1 MKRKR
6 KRNLYHLWFCFA
18 MLLFLAVPFKVKAET
33 ATTPVSI
40 SVQYGQ
46 TEARTILNMI
56 NEMRTSSTDAWYWKQ
71 DDTTK
76 TYCTNLQPLQYDY
89 DLEKTAMQRAAEIA
103 IIYSHTRP
111 NNKDTFSAF
120 YENSVYYTYAGE
132 NIAAGYGT
140 ADSVNDGWRE
150 DNELYA
156 GQGHRRNML
165 NSKFNC
171 VGIGHVY
178 YNGFHYWVENFA
190 YRDKVNTT
198 PVSADNTETT
208 LTIPVATSKISNFNI
223 TFDKDEYSLKTGES
237 TSISVSDPTISVFGH
252 WGSRFVFV
260 TDTPDLTIADSTVAT
275 LSGTITGISEGD
287 TTISA
292 SLYGLTAHQTAA
304 VKVHNCENH
313 WDDGKITTTP
323 TCTKTG
329 VKQYTCTICSETKTE
344 EIAALGH
351 DYSSDWTID
360 TAAACETVGSKSHH
374 CTRCDSKKDITEI
387 PASGHSWNDGAITT
401 EPTCTDEGVKTF
413 TCNSCGK
420 TRTEEVAALGHNY
433 SSDWTIDTAATCSAI
448 GSKSHHCTRCDSKK
462 DVTEIPASGHSWNDG
477 AITTEPTCTDEGV
490 KTFTCNACGKTRTEA
505 IAALGHNYSSDWTI
519 DTAAVCETVGSKSHH
534 CTRCDSKKD
543 VTEIPASGHSWNDGA
558 ITTEP
563 TCTDEGVKTFTCNA
577 CGKTRTEAVAAL
589 GHNYSSDWTI
599 DTAAACETV
608 GSKSHHCTRCD
619 SKKDITEIPAS
630 GKHTWNNGVITKP
643 ATIAEEGVKTYTC
656 TVCGVTRTET
666 IAKLPMPTVTP
677 VPTATPTPAITSA
690 PTVTPT
696 PSVSVGTKITDKKT
710 GNIYKVTSSR
720 SSSQTVAFIGNKVKT
735 SVTIP
740 TTIKIKGA
748 TYKVTEISTN
758 AFKNNRKLKKV
769 VIGQNIVRIGKNAFY
784 GCKKLTSITIK
795 SSRLT
800 LKNIGKNAFKNT
812 SPKATVKVPK
822 KQKVL
827 YNQIL
832 KKRGLNKKAKVK

>member
-1 MKRKR
+1 MKR

-275 LSGTITGISEGD
+275 LSGSITGISEGD

-313 WDDGKITTTP
+313 WDDGKITTPP

-374 CTRCDSKKDITEI
+374 CTRCDSKKD
-387 PASGHSWNDGAITT
+387 
-401 EPTCTDEGVKTF
+401 V
-413 TCNSCGK
+413 
-420 TRTEEVAALGHNY
+420 
-433 SSDWTIDTAATCSAI
+433 
-448 GSKSHHCTRCDSKK
+448 
-462 DVTEIPASGHSWNDG
+462 
-477 AITTEPTCTDEGV
+477 
-490 KTFTCNACGKTRTEA
+490 
-505 IAALGHNYSSDWTI
+505 
-519 DTAAVCETVGSKSHH
+519 
-534 CTRCDSKKD
+534 
-543 VTEIPASGHSWNDGA
+543 
-558 ITTEP
+558 
-563 TCTDEGVKTFTCNA
+563 
-577 CGKTRTEAVAAL
+577 
-589 GHNYSSDWTI
+589 
-599 DTAAACETV
+599 
-608 GSKSHHCTRCD
+608 
-619 SKKDITEIPAS
+619 TEIPAS
-630 GKHTWNNGVITKP
+630 GKHTWNNGIITKP

-735 SVTIP
+735 SVIIP

-769 VIGQNIVRIGKNAFY
+769 VIGQNIVRIGKNSFY

>member
-1 MKRKR
+1 MKR

-275 LSGTITGISEGD
+275 LSGSITGISEGD

-313 WDDGKITTTP
+313 WDDGKITTPP

-374 CTRCDSKKDITEI
+374 CTRCDSKI
-387 PASGHSWNDGAITT
+387 
-401 EPTCTDEGVKTF
+401 
-413 TCNSCGK
+413 
-420 TRTEEVAALGHNY
+420 
-433 SSDWTIDTAATCSAI
+433 
-448 GSKSHHCTRCDSKK
+448 

-505 IAALGHNYSSDWTI
+505 VAALGHNYSSDWTI
-519 DTAAVCETVGSKSHH
+519 DTAAACETVGSKSHH
-534 CTRCDSKKD
+534 CTRCDSKID

-619 SKKDITEIPAS
+619 SKKDVTEIPAS

-656 TVCGVTRTET
+656 TICGVTRTET

-735 SVTIP
+735 SVIIP

-822 KQKVL
+822 NQKAL

>member
-1 MKRKR
+1 MKRKRKR

-237 TSISVSDPTISVFGH
+237 TSISVSDPAISVFGH

-275 LSGTITGISEGD
+275 LSGSITGISEGD

-313 WDDGKITTTP
+313 WDDGKITTPP

-360 TAAACETVGSKSHH
+360 TAAA
-374 CTRCDSKKDITEI
+374 
-387 PASGHSWNDGAITT
+387 
-401 EPTCTDEGVKTF
+401 
-413 TCNSCGK
+413 
-420 TRTEEVAALGHNY
+420 
-433 SSDWTIDTAATCSAI
+433 
-448 GSKSHHCTRCDSKK
+448 
-462 DVTEIPASGHSWNDG
+462 
-477 AITTEPTCTDEGV
+477 
-490 KTFTCNACGKTRTEA
+490 
-505 IAALGHNYSSDWTI
+505 
-519 DTAAVCETVGSKSHH
+519 CETVGSKSHH

-769 VIGQNIVRIGKNAFY
+769 VISQNIVRIGKNAFY

>member
-275 LSGTITGISEGD
+275 LSGSITGISEGD

-313 WDDGKITTTP
+313 WDDGKITTPP

-360 TAAACETVGSKSHH
+360 TAAA
-374 CTRCDSKKDITEI
+374 
-387 PASGHSWNDGAITT
+387 
-401 EPTCTDEGVKTF
+401 
-413 TCNSCGK
+413 
-420 TRTEEVAALGHNY
+420 
-433 SSDWTIDTAATCSAI
+433 
-448 GSKSHHCTRCDSKK
+448 
-462 DVTEIPASGHSWNDG
+462 
-477 AITTEPTCTDEGV
+477 
-490 KTFTCNACGKTRTEA
+490 
-505 IAALGHNYSSDWTI
+505 
-519 DTAAVCETVGSKSHH
+519 CETVGSKSHH

-619 SKKDITEIPAS
+619 SKIDVTEIPAS

-735 SVTIP
+735 SVIIP

-784 GCKKLTSITIK
+784 GCKKLTAITIK

-812 SPKATVKVPK
+812 SPKATVKIPK
-822 KQKVL
+822 KQKAL

>member
-313 WDDGKITTTP
+313 WDDGKITTPP

-387 PASGHSWNDGAITT
+387 PA
-401 EPTCTDEGVKTF
+401 P
-413 TCNSCGK
+413 
-420 TRTEEVAALGHNY
+420 
-433 SSDWTIDTAATCSAI
+433 
-448 GSKSHHCTRCDSKK
+448 
-462 DVTEIPASGHSWNDG
+462 
-477 AITTEPTCTDEGV
+477 
-490 KTFTCNACGKTRTEA
+490 
-505 IAALGHNYSSDWTI
+505 
-519 DTAAVCETVGSKSHH
+519 
-534 CTRCDSKKD
+534 
-543 VTEIPASGHSWNDGA
+543 
-558 ITTEP
+558 
-563 TCTDEGVKTFTCNA
+563 
-577 CGKTRTEAVAAL
+577 
-589 GHNYSSDWTI
+589 
-599 DTAAACETV
+599 
-608 GSKSHHCTRCD
+608 
-619 SKKDITEIPAS
+619 

-822 KQKVL
+822 KQKAL

>member
-208 LTIPVATSKISNFNI
+208 LTIPVATSKISNFHI

-237 TSISVSDPTISVFGH
+237 TSISVSDPAISVFGH

-275 LSGTITGISEGD
+275 LSGSITGISEGD

-313 WDDGKITTTP
+313 WDDGKITTAP

-374 CTRCDSKKDITEI
+374 CTRCDSKKD
-387 PASGHSWNDGAITT
+387 
-401 EPTCTDEGVKTF
+401 V
-413 TCNSCGK
+413 
-420 TRTEEVAALGHNY
+420 
-433 SSDWTIDTAATCSAI
+433 
-448 GSKSHHCTRCDSKK
+448 
-462 DVTEIPASGHSWNDG
+462 
-477 AITTEPTCTDEGV
+477 
-490 KTFTCNACGKTRTEA
+490 
-505 IAALGHNYSSDWTI
+505 
-519 DTAAVCETVGSKSHH
+519 
-534 CTRCDSKKD
+534 
-543 VTEIPASGHSWNDGA
+543 
-558 ITTEP
+558 
-563 TCTDEGVKTFTCNA
+563 
-577 CGKTRTEAVAAL
+577 
-589 GHNYSSDWTI
+589 
-599 DTAAACETV
+599 
-608 GSKSHHCTRCD
+608 
-619 SKKDITEIPAS
+619 TEIPAS

>member
-1 MKRKR
+1 MKR

-313 WDDGKITTTP
+313 WDDGKITTPP

-374 CTRCDSKKDITEI
+374 CTRCDSKKD
-387 PASGHSWNDGAITT
+387 
-401 EPTCTDEGVKTF
+401 
-413 TCNSCGK
+413 
-420 TRTEEVAALGHNY
+420 
-433 SSDWTIDTAATCSAI
+433 
-448 GSKSHHCTRCDSKK
+448 
-462 DVTEIPASGHSWNDG
+462 VTEIPASGHSWNDG

-505 IAALGHNYSSDWTI
+505 VAALGHNYSSDWTI
-519 DTAAVCETVGSKSHH
+519 DTAAACETVGSKSHH

-630 GKHTWNNGVITKP
+630 GKHTWNNGIITKP

-656 TVCGVTRTET
+656 TICGVTRTET

-735 SVTIP
+735 SVIIP

-822 KQKVL
+822 KQKAL

>member
-1 MKRKR
+1 
-6 KRNLYHLWFCFA
+6 
-18 MLLFLAVPFKVKAET
+18 
-33 ATTPVSI
+33 
-40 SVQYGQ
+40 
-46 TEARTILNMI
+46 
-56 NEMRTSSTDAWYWKQ
+56 
-71 DDTTK
+71 
-76 TYCTNLQPLQYDY
+76 
-89 DLEKTAMQRAAEIA
+89 MQRAAEIA

-208 LTIPVATSKISNFNI
+208 LTMPVATSKISNFNI

-237 TSISVSDPTISVFGH
+237 TSISVSDPAISVFGH

-260 TDTPDLTIADSTVAT
+260 TDTPDLKIADSTVAT
-275 LSGTITGISEGD
+275 LSGSITGISEGD

-313 WDDGKITTTP
+313 WDDGKITTPP

-360 TAAACETVGSKSHH
+360 TAAA
-374 CTRCDSKKDITEI
+374 
-387 PASGHSWNDGAITT
+387 
-401 EPTCTDEGVKTF
+401 
-413 TCNSCGK
+413 
-420 TRTEEVAALGHNY
+420 
-433 SSDWTIDTAATCSAI
+433 
-448 GSKSHHCTRCDSKK
+448 
-462 DVTEIPASGHSWNDG
+462 
-477 AITTEPTCTDEGV
+477 
-490 KTFTCNACGKTRTEA
+490 
-505 IAALGHNYSSDWTI
+505 
-519 DTAAVCETVGSKSHH
+519 CETVGSKSHH

-656 TVCGVTRTET
+656 TICGVTRTET

-735 SVTIP
+735 SVIIP

-822 KQKVL
+822 KQKAL
-827 YNQIL
+827 YNHIF

>member
-237 TSISVSDPTISVFGH
+237 TSISVSDPAISVFGH

-275 LSGTITGISEGD
+275 LSGSITGISEGD

-313 WDDGKITTTP
+313 WDDGKITTPP

-360 TAAACETVGSKSHH
+360 TAAACKTVGSKSHH
-374 CTRCDSKKDITEI
+374 CTRCDSK
-387 PASGHSWNDGAITT
+387 
-401 EPTCTDEGVKTF
+401 
-413 TCNSCGK
+413 
-420 TRTEEVAALGHNY
+420 
-433 SSDWTIDTAATCSAI
+433 ID
-448 GSKSHHCTRCDSKK
+448 
-462 DVTEIPASGHSWNDG
+462 V
-477 AITTEPTCTDEGV
+477 
-490 KTFTCNACGKTRTEA
+490 
-505 IAALGHNYSSDWTI
+505 
-519 DTAAVCETVGSKSHH
+519 
-534 CTRCDSKKD
+534 
-543 VTEIPASGHSWNDGA
+543 
-558 ITTEP
+558 
-563 TCTDEGVKTFTCNA
+563 
-577 CGKTRTEAVAAL
+577 
-589 GHNYSSDWTI
+589 
-599 DTAAACETV
+599 
-608 GSKSHHCTRCD
+608 
-619 SKKDITEIPAS
+619 TEIPAS

-656 TVCGVTRTET
+656 TICGVTRTET

-735 SVTIP
+735 SVIIP

-822 KQKVL
+822 KQKAL

>member
-1 MKRKR
+1 MKR

-237 TSISVSDPTISVFGH
+237 TSISVSDPAISVFGH

-275 LSGTITGISEGD
+275 LSGSITGISEGD

-313 WDDGKITTTP
+313 WDDGKITTPP

-360 TAAACETVGSKSHH
+360 TAAACETV
-374 CTRCDSKKDITEI
+374 
-387 PASGHSWNDGAITT
+387 
-401 EPTCTDEGVKTF
+401 
-413 TCNSCGK
+413 
-420 TRTEEVAALGHNY
+420 
-433 SSDWTIDTAATCSAI
+433 

-519 DTAAVCETVGSKSHH
+519 DTAA
-534 CTRCDSKKD
+534 
-543 VTEIPASGHSWNDGA
+543 
-558 ITTEP
+558 
-563 TCTDEGVKTFTCNA
+563 
-577 CGKTRTEAVAAL
+577 
-589 GHNYSSDWTI
+589 
-599 DTAAACETV
+599 ACETV

-630 GKHTWNNGVITKP
+630 GKHTWNNGIITKP

-822 KQKVL
+822 KQKAL

>member
-237 TSISVSDPTISVFGH
+237 TSISVSDPAISVFGH

-275 LSGTITGISEGD
+275 LSGSITGISEGD

-313 WDDGKITTTP
+313 WDDGKITTPP

-374 CTRCDSKKDITEI
+374 CTRCDSKI
-387 PASGHSWNDGAITT
+387 
-401 EPTCTDEGVKTF
+401 
-413 TCNSCGK
+413 
-420 TRTEEVAALGHNY
+420 
-433 SSDWTIDTAATCSAI
+433 
-448 GSKSHHCTRCDSKK
+448 
-462 DVTEIPASGHSWNDG
+462 
-477 AITTEPTCTDEGV
+477 
-490 KTFTCNACGKTRTEA
+490 
-505 IAALGHNYSSDWTI
+505 
-519 DTAAVCETVGSKSHH
+519 
-534 CTRCDSKKD
+534 D

-599 DTAAACETV
+599 DTAAVCETV

-619 SKKDITEIPAS
+619 SKIDVTEIPAS

-656 TVCGVTRTET
+656 TICGVTRTET

-735 SVTIP
+735 SVIIP

-822 KQKVL
+822 KQKAL

>member
-1 MKRKR
+1 MKR

-18 MLLFLAVPFKVKAET
+18 VLLFLAVPFKVKAET

-223 TFDKDEYSLKTGES
+223 AFDKDEYSLKTGES

-387 PASGHSWNDGAITT
+387 PASG
-401 EPTCTDEGVKTF
+401 
-413 TCNSCGK
+413 
-420 TRTEEVAALGHNY
+420 
-433 SSDWTIDTAATCSAI
+433 
-448 GSKSHHCTRCDSKK
+448 
-462 DVTEIPASGHSWNDG
+462 
-477 AITTEPTCTDEGV
+477 
-490 KTFTCNACGKTRTEA
+490 
-505 IAALGHNYSSDWTI
+505 
-519 DTAAVCETVGSKSHH
+519 
-534 CTRCDSKKD
+534 
-543 VTEIPASGHSWNDGA
+543 
-558 ITTEP
+558 
-563 TCTDEGVKTFTCNA
+563 
-577 CGKTRTEAVAAL
+577 
-589 GHNYSSDWTI
+589 
-599 DTAAACETV
+599 
-608 GSKSHHCTRCD
+608 
-619 SKKDITEIPAS
+619 
-630 GKHTWNNGVITKP
+630 KHTWNNGVITKP

-666 IAKLPMPTVTP
+666 IAKLPMPTATP

-690 PTVTPT
+690 PTVIPT

-720 SSSQTVAFIGNKVKT
+720 SSSRTVAFIGNKAKT

-740 TTIKIKGA
+740 TTIKIKDA

-769 VIGQNIVRIGKNAFY
+769 VIGQNIVKIGKNAFY

-822 KQKVL
+822 KQKAL

>member
-237 TSISVSDPTISVFGH
+237 TSISVSDPAISVFGH

-292 SLYGLTAHQTAA
+292 SLYGLTAHHTAA

-313 WDDGKITTTP
+313 WDDGKITTAP

-374 CTRCDSKKDITEI
+374 CTRCDSKKD
-387 PASGHSWNDGAITT
+387 
-401 EPTCTDEGVKTF
+401 
-413 TCNSCGK
+413 
-420 TRTEEVAALGHNY
+420 
-433 SSDWTIDTAATCSAI
+433 
-448 GSKSHHCTRCDSKK
+448 
-462 DVTEIPASGHSWNDG
+462 VTEIPASGHFWNDG

-505 IAALGHNYSSDWTI
+505 VAALGHNYSSDWTI

-599 DTAAACETV
+599 DTAAVCETV

-619 SKKDITEIPAS
+619 SKIDVTEIPAS

-822 KQKVL
+822 KQKAL

>member
-237 TSISVSDPTISVFGH
+237 TSISVSDPAISVFGH

-292 SLYGLTAHQTAA
+292 SLYGLTAHHTAA

-313 WDDGKITTTP
+313 WDDGKITTAP

-360 TAAACETVGSKSHH
+360 TAAA
-374 CTRCDSKKDITEI
+374 
-387 PASGHSWNDGAITT
+387 
-401 EPTCTDEGVKTF
+401 
-413 TCNSCGK
+413 
-420 TRTEEVAALGHNY
+420 
-433 SSDWTIDTAATCSAI
+433 
-448 GSKSHHCTRCDSKK
+448 
-462 DVTEIPASGHSWNDG
+462 
-477 AITTEPTCTDEGV
+477 
-490 KTFTCNACGKTRTEA
+490 
-505 IAALGHNYSSDWTI
+505 
-519 DTAAVCETVGSKSHH
+519 CETVGSKSHH

-599 DTAAACETV
+599 DTAAVCETV

-619 SKKDITEIPAS
+619 SKIDVTEIPAS

-643 ATIAEEGVKTYTC
+643 ATIAKEGVKTYTC

-769 VIGQNIVRIGKNAFY
+769 VIGQNIVKIGKNAFY

-822 KQKVL
+822 KQKAL

>member
-275 LSGTITGISEGD
+275 LSGSITGISEGD

-313 WDDGKITTTP
+313 WDDGKITTPP

-374 CTRCDSKKDITEI
+374 CTRCDSKKD
-387 PASGHSWNDGAITT
+387 
-401 EPTCTDEGVKTF
+401 V
-413 TCNSCGK
+413 
-420 TRTEEVAALGHNY
+420 
-433 SSDWTIDTAATCSAI
+433 
-448 GSKSHHCTRCDSKK
+448 
-462 DVTEIPASGHSWNDG
+462 
-477 AITTEPTCTDEGV
+477 
-490 KTFTCNACGKTRTEA
+490 
-505 IAALGHNYSSDWTI
+505 
-519 DTAAVCETVGSKSHH
+519 
-534 CTRCDSKKD
+534 
-543 VTEIPASGHSWNDGA
+543 
-558 ITTEP
+558 
-563 TCTDEGVKTFTCNA
+563 
-577 CGKTRTEAVAAL
+577 
-589 GHNYSSDWTI
+589 
-599 DTAAACETV
+599 
-608 GSKSHHCTRCD
+608 
-619 SKKDITEIPAS
+619 TEIPAS

-656 TVCGVTRTET
+656 TICGVTRTET

-735 SVTIP
+735 SVIIP

-822 KQKVL
+822 KQKAL

>member
-208 LTIPVATSKISNFNI
+208 LTIPVATSKISNFHI

-237 TSISVSDPTISVFGH
+237 TSISVSDPAISVFGH

-275 LSGTITGISEGD
+275 LSGSITGISEGD

-313 WDDGKITTTP
+313 WDDGKITTPP

-374 CTRCDSKKDITEI
+374 CTRCDSKKD
-387 PASGHSWNDGAITT
+387 
-401 EPTCTDEGVKTF
+401 V
-413 TCNSCGK
+413 
-420 TRTEEVAALGHNY
+420 
-433 SSDWTIDTAATCSAI
+433 
-448 GSKSHHCTRCDSKK
+448 
-462 DVTEIPASGHSWNDG
+462 
-477 AITTEPTCTDEGV
+477 
-490 KTFTCNACGKTRTEA
+490 
-505 IAALGHNYSSDWTI
+505 
-519 DTAAVCETVGSKSHH
+519 
-534 CTRCDSKKD
+534 
-543 VTEIPASGHSWNDGA
+543 
-558 ITTEP
+558 
-563 TCTDEGVKTFTCNA
+563 
-577 CGKTRTEAVAAL
+577 
-589 GHNYSSDWTI
+589 
-599 DTAAACETV
+599 
-608 GSKSHHCTRCD
+608 
-619 SKKDITEIPAS
+619 TEIPAS

-656 TVCGVTRTET
+656 TICGVTRTET

-735 SVTIP
+735 SVIIP

-822 KQKVL
+822 KQKAL
-827 YNQIL
+827 YNQIF

>member
-1 MKRKR
+1 MKR

-237 TSISVSDPTISVFGH
+237 TSISVSDPAISVFGH

-275 LSGTITGISEGD
+275 LSGSITGISEGD

-374 CTRCDSKKDITEI
+374 CTRCDSKKD
-387 PASGHSWNDGAITT
+387 
-401 EPTCTDEGVKTF
+401 
-413 TCNSCGK
+413 
-420 TRTEEVAALGHNY
+420 
-433 SSDWTIDTAATCSAI
+433 
-448 GSKSHHCTRCDSKK
+448 
-462 DVTEIPASGHSWNDG
+462 
-477 AITTEPTCTDEGV
+477 
-490 KTFTCNACGKTRTEA
+490 
-505 IAALGHNYSSDWTI
+505 
-519 DTAAVCETVGSKSHH
+519 
-534 CTRCDSKKD
+534 

-599 DTAAACETV
+599 DTAAVCETV

-619 SKKDITEIPAS
+619 SKIDVTEIPAS

-643 ATIAEEGVKTYTC
+643 ATIAKEGVKTYTC

-822 KQKVL
+822 KQKAL

>member
-1 MKRKR
+1 MKR
-6 KRNLYHLWFCFA
+6 KRNLYHLWICFA
-18 MLLFLAVPFKVKAET
+18 MLLFLVVPFNVKAAT

-46 TEARTILNMI
+46 TEARTILDMI

-237 TSISVSDPTISVFGH
+237 TSISVSDPAISVFGH

-313 WDDGKITTTP
+313 WDDGKITTPP

-344 EIAALGH
+344 
-351 DYSSDWTID
+351 
-360 TAAACETVGSKSHH
+360 K
-374 CTRCDSKKDITEI
+374 
-387 PASGHSWNDGAITT
+387 
-401 EPTCTDEGVKTF
+401 
-413 TCNSCGK
+413 
-420 TRTEEVAALGHNY
+420 
-433 SSDWTIDTAATCSAI
+433 
-448 GSKSHHCTRCDSKK
+448 
-462 DVTEIPASGHSWNDG
+462 
-477 AITTEPTCTDEGV
+477 
-490 KTFTCNACGKTRTEA
+490 
-505 IAALGHNYSSDWTI
+505 IAALGHNYSSDWTV
-519 DTAAVCETVGSKSHH
+519 DTAAACETVGSKSHH

-558 ITTEP
+558 ITTKP
-563 TCTDEGVKTFTCNA
+563 TCTDEGVKTFTCNS

-589 GHNYSSDWTI
+589 GHNYSSDWTV
-599 DTAAACETV
+599 DTAATCETV
-608 GSKSHHCTRCD
+608 GSKSHHCTRCG
-619 SKKDITEIPAS
+619 SKKDVTEIPASGHSWNDGAITTKPTCTDEGVKTFTCNSCGKTRTEAVAVLGHNYSSDWTIDTAATCSTIGSKSHHCTRCGSKKDVTEIPAS

-666 IAKLPMPTVTP
+666 IAKLPMPT
-677 VPTATPTPAITSA
+677 ATPA
-690 PTVTPT
+690 
-696 PSVSVGTKITDKKT
+696 PSVSVGAKITDKKT
-710 GNIYKVTSSR
+710 GSIYKVTSS
-720 SSSQTVAFIGNKVKT
+720 SSSRRTGAFVGNNVKA

-740 TTIKIKGA
+740 TSIKIKGA

-758 AFKNNRKLKKV
+758 AFKNSRKLKKV
-769 VIGQNIVRIGKNAFY
+769 VIGQNIVKIGKNAFY

-822 KQKVL
+822 KQKAL

>member
-1 MKRKR
+1 MKR

-237 TSISVSDPTISVFGH
+237 ASISVSDPAISVFGH

-313 WDDGKITTTP
+313 WDDGKITTPP

-351 DYSSDWTID
+351 D
-360 TAAACETVGSKSHH
+360 
-374 CTRCDSKKDITEI
+374 
-387 PASGHSWNDGAITT
+387 
-401 EPTCTDEGVKTF
+401 
-413 TCNSCGK
+413 
-420 TRTEEVAALGHNY
+420 
-433 SSDWTIDTAATCSAI
+433 
-448 GSKSHHCTRCDSKK
+448 
-462 DVTEIPASGHSWNDG
+462 
-477 AITTEPTCTDEGV
+477 
-490 KTFTCNACGKTRTEA
+490 
-505 IAALGHNYSSDWTI
+505 
-519 DTAAVCETVGSKSHH
+519 
-534 CTRCDSKKD
+534 
-543 VTEIPASGHSWNDGA
+543 
-558 ITTEP
+558 
-563 TCTDEGVKTFTCNA
+563 
-577 CGKTRTEAVAAL
+577 
-589 GHNYSSDWTI
+589 YSSDWTI

-735 SVTIP
+735 SVIIP

-822 KQKVL
+822 KQKAL
-827 YNQIL
+827 YNQIF

>member
-237 TSISVSDPTISVFGH
+237 TSISVSDPAISVFGH

-313 WDDGKITTTP
+313 WDDGKITTAP

-374 CTRCDSKKDITEI
+374 CTRCDSKI
-387 PASGHSWNDGAITT
+387 
-401 EPTCTDEGVKTF
+401 
-413 TCNSCGK
+413 
-420 TRTEEVAALGHNY
+420 
-433 SSDWTIDTAATCSAI
+433 
-448 GSKSHHCTRCDSKK
+448 
-462 DVTEIPASGHSWNDG
+462 
-477 AITTEPTCTDEGV
+477 
-490 KTFTCNACGKTRTEA
+490 
-505 IAALGHNYSSDWTI
+505 
-519 DTAAVCETVGSKSHH
+519 
-534 CTRCDSKKD
+534 D

-599 DTAAACETV
+599 DTAAVCETV

-619 SKKDITEIPAS
+619 SKIDVTEIPAS

-666 IAKLPMPTVTP
+666 IAKLPMPTATP

-740 TTIKIKGA
+740 ATIKIKGA

-758 AFKNNRKLKKV
+758 AFKNSRKLKKV

-812 SPKATVKVPK
+812 IPKATVKVPK
-822 KQKVL
+822 KQKAL

-832 KKRGLNKKAKVK
+832 KKRGLNKKAKIK

>member
-1 MKRKR
+1 MKR

-374 CTRCDSKKDITEI
+374 CTRCDSKIDVTEI
-387 PASGHSWNDGAITT
+387 PASGHSWNDGSITT

-433 SSDWTIDTAATCSAI
+433 SSDWI
-448 GSKSHHCTRCDSKK
+448 
-462 DVTEIPASGHSWNDG
+462 
-477 AITTEPTCTDEGV
+477 
-490 KTFTCNACGKTRTEA
+490 
-505 IAALGHNYSSDWTI
+505 
-519 DTAAVCETVGSKSHH
+519 
-534 CTRCDSKKD
+534 
-543 VTEIPASGHSWNDGA
+543 
-558 ITTEP
+558 
-563 TCTDEGVKTFTCNA
+563 
-577 CGKTRTEAVAAL
+577 
-589 GHNYSSDWTI
+589 I

>member
-1 MKRKR
+1 MKR

-111 NNKDTFSAF
+111 NNTDTFSAF

-237 TSISVSDPTISVFGH
+237 TSISVSDPAISVFGH

-275 LSGTITGISEGD
+275 LSGSITGISEGD

-313 WDDGKITTTP
+313 WDDGKITTPP

-360 TAAACETVGSKSHH
+360 TAAA
-374 CTRCDSKKDITEI
+374 
-387 PASGHSWNDGAITT
+387 
-401 EPTCTDEGVKTF
+401 
-413 TCNSCGK
+413 
-420 TRTEEVAALGHNY
+420 
-433 SSDWTIDTAATCSAI
+433 
-448 GSKSHHCTRCDSKK
+448 
-462 DVTEIPASGHSWNDG
+462 
-477 AITTEPTCTDEGV
+477 
-490 KTFTCNACGKTRTEA
+490 
-505 IAALGHNYSSDWTI
+505 
-519 DTAAVCETVGSKSHH
+519 CETVGSKSHH

>member
-275 LSGTITGISEGD
+275 LSGSITGISEGD

-313 WDDGKITTTP
+313 WDDGKITTPP

-374 CTRCDSKKDITEI
+374 CTRCDSKKD
-387 PASGHSWNDGAITT
+387 
-401 EPTCTDEGVKTF
+401 V
-413 TCNSCGK
+413 
-420 TRTEEVAALGHNY
+420 
-433 SSDWTIDTAATCSAI
+433 
-448 GSKSHHCTRCDSKK
+448 
-462 DVTEIPASGHSWNDG
+462 
-477 AITTEPTCTDEGV
+477 
-490 KTFTCNACGKTRTEA
+490 
-505 IAALGHNYSSDWTI
+505 
-519 DTAAVCETVGSKSHH
+519 
-534 CTRCDSKKD
+534 
-543 VTEIPASGHSWNDGA
+543 
-558 ITTEP
+558 
-563 TCTDEGVKTFTCNA
+563 
-577 CGKTRTEAVAAL
+577 
-589 GHNYSSDWTI
+589 
-599 DTAAACETV
+599 
-608 GSKSHHCTRCD
+608 
-619 SKKDITEIPAS
+619 TEIPAS

-735 SVTIP
+735 SVIIP

-822 KQKVL
+822 KQKAL

>member
-1 MKRKR
+1 MKR

-156 GQGHRRNML
+156 DQGHRRNML

-275 LSGTITGISEGD
+275 LSGSITGISEGD

-313 WDDGKITTTP
+313 WDDGKITTPP

-344 EIAALGH
+344 ESAALGH

-374 CTRCDSKKDITEI
+374 CTRCDSKKD
-387 PASGHSWNDGAITT
+387 
-401 EPTCTDEGVKTF
+401 V
-413 TCNSCGK
+413 
-420 TRTEEVAALGHNY
+420 
-433 SSDWTIDTAATCSAI
+433 
-448 GSKSHHCTRCDSKK
+448 
-462 DVTEIPASGHSWNDG
+462 
-477 AITTEPTCTDEGV
+477 
-490 KTFTCNACGKTRTEA
+490 
-505 IAALGHNYSSDWTI
+505 
-519 DTAAVCETVGSKSHH
+519 
-534 CTRCDSKKD
+534 
-543 VTEIPASGHSWNDGA
+543 
-558 ITTEP
+558 
-563 TCTDEGVKTFTCNA
+563 
-577 CGKTRTEAVAAL
+577 
-589 GHNYSSDWTI
+589 
-599 DTAAACETV
+599 
-608 GSKSHHCTRCD
+608 
-619 SKKDITEIPAS
+619 TEIPAS

-656 TVCGVTRTET
+656 TICGVTRTET

-735 SVTIP
+735 SVIIP

-822 KQKVL
+822 KQKAL

>member
-1 MKRKR
+1 MKR
-6 KRNLYHLWFCFA
+6 KRNLYHLWICFA
-18 MLLFLAVPFKVKAET
+18 MLLFLAVPFNVNAAT

-46 TEARTILNMI
+46 TEARTILDMI

-237 TSISVSDPTISVFGH
+237 TSISVSDPAISVFGH

-313 WDDGKITTTP
+313 WDDGKITTPP

-387 PASGHSWNDGAITT
+387 PASG
-401 EPTCTDEGVKTF
+401 
-413 TCNSCGK
+413 
-420 TRTEEVAALGHNY
+420 
-433 SSDWTIDTAATCSAI
+433 
-448 GSKSHHCTRCDSKK
+448 
-462 DVTEIPASGHSWNDG
+462 
-477 AITTEPTCTDEGV
+477 
-490 KTFTCNACGKTRTEA
+490 
-505 IAALGHNYSSDWTI
+505 
-519 DTAAVCETVGSKSHH
+519 
-534 CTRCDSKKD
+534 
-543 VTEIPASGHSWNDGA
+543 
-558 ITTEP
+558 
-563 TCTDEGVKTFTCNA
+563 
-577 CGKTRTEAVAAL
+577 
-589 GHNYSSDWTI
+589 
-599 DTAAACETV
+599 
-608 GSKSHHCTRCD
+608 
-619 SKKDITEIPAS
+619 
-630 GKHTWNNGVITKP
+630 KHTWNNGVITKP
-643 ATIAEEGVKTYTC
+643 ATIAEEGIKTYTC

-666 IAKLPMPTVTP
+666 ITKLPMPTATP

-696 PSVSVGTKITDKKT
+696 PSVSVGTKIVDKKT
-710 GNIYKVTSSR
+710 GSIYKITSS
-720 SSSQTVAFIGNKVKT
+720 SSSSRTVAFVGNKVKA

-740 TTIKIKGA
+740 TSIKIKGA
-748 TYKVTEISTN
+748 TYKVTEISAS

-769 VIGQNIVRIGKNAFY
+769 VIGQNIVKIGKNAFY
-784 GCKKLTSITIK
+784 GCKNLTSITIK

-812 SPKATVKVPK
+812 SQ
-822 KQKVL
+822 KQL
-827 YNQIL
+827 
-832 KKRGLNKKAKVK
+832 

>member
-1 MKRKR
+1 MKRKRKR

-237 TSISVSDPTISVFGH
+237 TSISVSDPAISVFGH

-275 LSGTITGISEGD
+275 LSGSITGISEGD

-313 WDDGKITTTP
+313 WDDGKITTPP

-351 DYSSDWTID
+351 D
-360 TAAACETVGSKSHH
+360 
-374 CTRCDSKKDITEI
+374 
-387 PASGHSWNDGAITT
+387 
-401 EPTCTDEGVKTF
+401 
-413 TCNSCGK
+413 
-420 TRTEEVAALGHNY
+420 
-433 SSDWTIDTAATCSAI
+433 
-448 GSKSHHCTRCDSKK
+448 
-462 DVTEIPASGHSWNDG
+462 
-477 AITTEPTCTDEGV
+477 
-490 KTFTCNACGKTRTEA
+490 
-505 IAALGHNYSSDWTI
+505 
-519 DTAAVCETVGSKSHH
+519 
-534 CTRCDSKKD
+534 
-543 VTEIPASGHSWNDGA
+543 
-558 ITTEP
+558 
-563 TCTDEGVKTFTCNA
+563 
-577 CGKTRTEAVAAL
+577 
-589 GHNYSSDWTI
+589 YSSDWTI

-769 VIGQNIVRIGKNAFY
+769 VISQNIVRIGKNAFY

>member
-237 TSISVSDPTISVFGH
+237 TSISVSDPAISVFGH

-313 WDDGKITTTP
+313 WDDGKITTPP

-351 DYSSDWTID
+351 D
-360 TAAACETVGSKSHH
+360 
-374 CTRCDSKKDITEI
+374 
-387 PASGHSWNDGAITT
+387 
-401 EPTCTDEGVKTF
+401 
-413 TCNSCGK
+413 
-420 TRTEEVAALGHNY
+420 
-433 SSDWTIDTAATCSAI
+433 
-448 GSKSHHCTRCDSKK
+448 
-462 DVTEIPASGHSWNDG
+462 
-477 AITTEPTCTDEGV
+477 
-490 KTFTCNACGKTRTEA
+490 
-505 IAALGHNYSSDWTI
+505 
-519 DTAAVCETVGSKSHH
+519 
-534 CTRCDSKKD
+534 
-543 VTEIPASGHSWNDGA
+543 
-558 ITTEP
+558 
-563 TCTDEGVKTFTCNA
+563 
-577 CGKTRTEAVAAL
+577 
-589 GHNYSSDWTI
+589 YSSDWTI

>member
-275 LSGTITGISEGD
+275 LSGSITGISEGD

-313 WDDGKITTTP
+313 WDDGKITTPP

-374 CTRCDSKKDITEI
+374 CTRCDSKI
-387 PASGHSWNDGAITT
+387 
-401 EPTCTDEGVKTF
+401 
-413 TCNSCGK
+413 
-420 TRTEEVAALGHNY
+420 
-433 SSDWTIDTAATCSAI
+433 
-448 GSKSHHCTRCDSKK
+448 
-462 DVTEIPASGHSWNDG
+462 
-477 AITTEPTCTDEGV
+477 
-490 KTFTCNACGKTRTEA
+490 
-505 IAALGHNYSSDWTI
+505 
-519 DTAAVCETVGSKSHH
+519 
-534 CTRCDSKKD
+534 D

-599 DTAAACETV
+599 DTAAVCETV

-619 SKKDITEIPAS
+619 SKKDVTEIPAS

-784 GCKKLTSITIK
+784 GCKKLTAITIK

>member
-1 MKRKR
+1 MKR

-374 CTRCDSKKDITEI
+374 CTRCDSKI
-387 PASGHSWNDGAITT
+387 
-401 EPTCTDEGVKTF
+401 
-413 TCNSCGK
+413 
-420 TRTEEVAALGHNY
+420 
-433 SSDWTIDTAATCSAI
+433 
-448 GSKSHHCTRCDSKK
+448 
-462 DVTEIPASGHSWNDG
+462 
-477 AITTEPTCTDEGV
+477 
-490 KTFTCNACGKTRTEA
+490 
-505 IAALGHNYSSDWTI
+505 
-519 DTAAVCETVGSKSHH
+519 
-534 CTRCDSKKD
+534 D

>member
-1 MKRKR
+1 MKR

-18 MLLFLAVPFKVKAET
+18 VLLFLAVPFKVKAET

-374 CTRCDSKKDITEI
+374 CTRCDSKKD
-387 PASGHSWNDGAITT
+387 
-401 EPTCTDEGVKTF
+401 V
-413 TCNSCGK
+413 
-420 TRTEEVAALGHNY
+420 
-433 SSDWTIDTAATCSAI
+433 
-448 GSKSHHCTRCDSKK
+448 
-462 DVTEIPASGHSWNDG
+462 
-477 AITTEPTCTDEGV
+477 
-490 KTFTCNACGKTRTEA
+490 
-505 IAALGHNYSSDWTI
+505 
-519 DTAAVCETVGSKSHH
+519 
-534 CTRCDSKKD
+534 
-543 VTEIPASGHSWNDGA
+543 
-558 ITTEP
+558 
-563 TCTDEGVKTFTCNA
+563 
-577 CGKTRTEAVAAL
+577 
-589 GHNYSSDWTI
+589 
-599 DTAAACETV
+599 
-608 GSKSHHCTRCD
+608 
-619 SKKDITEIPAS
+619 TEIPAS
-630 GKHTWNNGVITKP
+630 GKHTWNNGIITKP

>member
-1 MKRKR
+1 MS
-6 KRNLYHLWFCFA
+6 KRNRWKQRCSVFMAVMMIFTSLYWGEMRVSA
-18 MLLFLAVPFKVKAET
+18 ATPPVKIKVT
-33 ATTPVSI
+33 
-40 SVQYGQ
+40 YGQ

-313 WDDGKITTTP
+313 WDDGKITTPP

-374 CTRCDSKKDITEI
+374 CTRCDSKKD
-387 PASGHSWNDGAITT
+387 
-401 EPTCTDEGVKTF
+401 V
-413 TCNSCGK
+413 
-420 TRTEEVAALGHNY
+420 
-433 SSDWTIDTAATCSAI
+433 
-448 GSKSHHCTRCDSKK
+448 
-462 DVTEIPASGHSWNDG
+462 
-477 AITTEPTCTDEGV
+477 
-490 KTFTCNACGKTRTEA
+490 
-505 IAALGHNYSSDWTI
+505 
-519 DTAAVCETVGSKSHH
+519 
-534 CTRCDSKKD
+534 
-543 VTEIPASGHSWNDGA
+543 
-558 ITTEP
+558 
-563 TCTDEGVKTFTCNA
+563 
-577 CGKTRTEAVAAL
+577 
-589 GHNYSSDWTI
+589 
-599 DTAAACETV
+599 
-608 GSKSHHCTRCD
+608 
-619 SKKDITEIPAS
+619 TEIPAS
-630 GKHTWNNGVITKP
+630 GKHTWNNGIITKP

>member
-132 NIAAGYGT
+132 NIAAGYET

-237 TSISVSDPTISVFGH
+237 TSISVSDPAISVFGH

-275 LSGTITGISEGD
+275 LSGSITGISEGD

-313 WDDGKITTTP
+313 WNDGKITTPP

-360 TAAACETVGSKSHH
+360 TAAT
-374 CTRCDSKKDITEI
+374 
-387 PASGHSWNDGAITT
+387 
-401 EPTCTDEGVKTF
+401 
-413 TCNSCGK
+413 
-420 TRTEEVAALGHNY
+420 
-433 SSDWTIDTAATCSAI
+433 
-448 GSKSHHCTRCDSKK
+448 
-462 DVTEIPASGHSWNDG
+462 
-477 AITTEPTCTDEGV
+477 
-490 KTFTCNACGKTRTEA
+490 
-505 IAALGHNYSSDWTI
+505 
-519 DTAAVCETVGSKSHH
+519 CETVGSKSHH

-599 DTAAACETV
+599 DTAAVCETV

-619 SKKDITEIPAS
+619 SKKDVTEIPAS

-784 GCKKLTSITIK
+784 GCKKLTAITIK

>member
-1 MKRKR
+1 M
-6 KRNLYHLWFCFA
+6 
-18 MLLFLAVPFKVKAET
+18 
-33 ATTPVSI
+33 
-40 SVQYGQ
+40 
-46 TEARTILNMI
+46 
-56 NEMRTSSTDAWYWKQ
+56 
-71 DDTTK
+71 
-76 TYCTNLQPLQYDY
+76 
-89 DLEKTAMQRAAEIA
+89 
-103 IIYSHTRP
+103 
-111 NNKDTFSAF
+111 
-120 YENSVYYTYAGE
+120 
-132 NIAAGYGT
+132 
-140 ADSVNDGWRE
+140 
-150 DNELYA
+150 
-156 GQGHRRNML
+156 
-165 NSKFNC
+165 
-171 VGIGHVY
+171 
-178 YNGFHYWVENFA
+178 ENFA

-237 TSISVSDPTISVFGH
+237 TSISVSDPAISVFGH

-275 LSGTITGISEGD
+275 LSGSITGISEGD

-313 WDDGKITTTP
+313 WDDGKITTPP

-374 CTRCDSKKDITEI
+374 CTRCDSKKD
-387 PASGHSWNDGAITT
+387 
-401 EPTCTDEGVKTF
+401 V
-413 TCNSCGK
+413 
-420 TRTEEVAALGHNY
+420 
-433 SSDWTIDTAATCSAI
+433 
-448 GSKSHHCTRCDSKK
+448 
-462 DVTEIPASGHSWNDG
+462 
-477 AITTEPTCTDEGV
+477 
-490 KTFTCNACGKTRTEA
+490 
-505 IAALGHNYSSDWTI
+505 
-519 DTAAVCETVGSKSHH
+519 
-534 CTRCDSKKD
+534 
-543 VTEIPASGHSWNDGA
+543 
-558 ITTEP
+558 
-563 TCTDEGVKTFTCNA
+563 
-577 CGKTRTEAVAAL
+577 
-589 GHNYSSDWTI
+589 
-599 DTAAACETV
+599 
-608 GSKSHHCTRCD
+608 
-619 SKKDITEIPAS
+619 TEIPAS

-656 TVCGVTRTET
+656 TICGVTRTET

-735 SVTIP
+735 SVIIP

-822 KQKVL
+822 KQKAL

>member
-1 MKRKR
+1 MKR

-208 LTIPVATSKISNFNI
+208 LTIPVATSKISNFHI

-237 TSISVSDPTISVFGH
+237 TSISVSDPAISVFGH

-275 LSGTITGISEGD
+275 LSGSITGISEGD

-292 SLYGLTAHQTAA
+292 SFYGLTAHQTAA

-313 WDDGKITTTP
+313 WDDGKITTPP

-360 TAAACETVGSKSHH
+360 TAAA
-374 CTRCDSKKDITEI
+374 
-387 PASGHSWNDGAITT
+387 
-401 EPTCTDEGVKTF
+401 
-413 TCNSCGK
+413 
-420 TRTEEVAALGHNY
+420 
-433 SSDWTIDTAATCSAI
+433 
-448 GSKSHHCTRCDSKK
+448 
-462 DVTEIPASGHSWNDG
+462 
-477 AITTEPTCTDEGV
+477 
-490 KTFTCNACGKTRTEA
+490 
-505 IAALGHNYSSDWTI
+505 
-519 DTAAVCETVGSKSHH
+519 CETVGSKSHH

-619 SKKDITEIPAS
+619 SKKDITEIPAP